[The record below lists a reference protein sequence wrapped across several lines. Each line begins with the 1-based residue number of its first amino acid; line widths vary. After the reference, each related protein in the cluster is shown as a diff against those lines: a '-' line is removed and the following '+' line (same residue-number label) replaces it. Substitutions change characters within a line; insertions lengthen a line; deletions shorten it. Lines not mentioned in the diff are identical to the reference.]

1 MGVCCPVIE
10 EKKLQKH
17 NHWYILFL
25 HWWII
30 FQSSLPCLSC
40 MHVRLT
46 FYSFILILCLL
57 FFKTLQPVQ
66 ELLKYLRFGLWWLV
80 LGVASSIGL
89 GEWTYA
95 ICIMLYNLKKPVQCI
110 LINVRSV
117 QCSLSSGCL
126 ADSIVFKSQDF

>member
-1 MGVCCPVIE
+1 M
-10 EKKLQKH
+10 
-17 NHWYILFL
+17 
-25 HWWII
+25 
-30 FQSSLPCLSC
+30 
-40 MHVRLT
+40 RLT